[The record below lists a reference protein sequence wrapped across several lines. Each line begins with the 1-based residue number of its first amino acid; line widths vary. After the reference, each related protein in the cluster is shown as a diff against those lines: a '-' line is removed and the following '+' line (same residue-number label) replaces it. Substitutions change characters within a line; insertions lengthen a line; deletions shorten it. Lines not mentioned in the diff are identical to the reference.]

1 MTQTKPRTRVQY
13 ALRSLLLL
21 IAGIGMTA
29 LLPAKSDASESA
41 TRGDEPGVVAA
52 VISEDQLQGTWMDS
66 ETADRFTSR
75 WTFAKPDM
83 TFARYNGRVTQTT
96 YTLKGNTLIV
106 HHSPGLMNKEPWDE
120 TIELKHYNGDT
131 LTWEYGTLV
140 TLHRVP

>member
-13 ALRSLLLL
+13 APRILLLL

-29 LLPAKSDASESA
+29 SLPAKSDVSEST
-41 TRGDEPGVVAA
+41 TRSEAPAAVAA

-66 ETADRFTSR
+66 EKADRFTSK
-75 WTFAKPDM
+75 WTFAKPNM
-83 TFARYNGRVTQTT
+83 TFARYNGRVIRTT

-106 HHSPGLMNKEPWDE
+106 HHSLGLLNKEPWDE
-120 TIELKHYNGDT
+120 TMELKHSSGDT